1 MEKEFDAKVAVVTG
15 AAKGLGRS
23 ISTLLAERGAKVYMV
38 DLDAPQLAKATEEMN
53 AAGLSVVGSAIDVAD
68 EDELA
73 GLREKIVSESGKV
86 DILVNNAGGWRYG
99 TTKNIALS
107 DWDWTFRTNVTC
119 TFLATRAFMDLMVA
133 QNYGR
138 IVNIASTDAYRAKP
152 NLPHYAAAKA
162 AVVSLTRSLAYE
174 LAPSQVLVNAV
185 SPGPIATETAKTQ
198 GWLEDRIKT
207 IPLGRVAEPSD
218 IAEVVL
224 YLASERNRILVG
236 ETILANGGSLMA

>member
-1 MEKEFDAKVAVVTG
+1 MQAEFQDQIAVVTG

-23 ISTLLAERGAKVYMV
+23 ITRLLAERGATVYMV
-38 DLDAPQLAKATEEMN
+38 DLDGKQLSVAQAELK
-53 AAGLSVVGSAIDVAD
+53 AAGHRVEAVAIDVAN

-73 GLREKIVSESGKV
+73 ALRRRIESDHGRL

-99 TTKNIALS
+99 TAKDIALS

-119 TFLATRAFMDLMVA
+119 TFLATRSLMDLMSA
-133 QNYGR
+133 RNYGR

-152 NLPHYAAAKA
+152 TLPHYAAAKA
-162 AVVSLTRSLAYE
+162 AVVSLTRSLAFE
-174 LAPSQVLVNAV
+174 LAPFDVLVNAV

-207 IPLGRVAEPSD
+207 IPVKRVAEPED

-224 YLASERNRILVG
+224 FLASARNRFVVG